1 MLTLLQ
7 ENTDNLMIS
16 EKQHENK
23 MKSWKKRKQ
32 KNQTEILEL
41 ENKVIEQN
49 NLIDNSSSRL
59 NQAEDKIDE
68 PEDGSIEII
77 QRSRKKIRKLKRGT
91 LITTKTFKIKYQ
103 GRKEFY
109 YIQVKGEYSN
119 STENSRR
126 METS

>member
-1 MLTLLQ
+1 MLLHVNIWPKPPQYCNQPLVKIS
-7 ENTDNLMIS
+7 NLI
-16 EKQHENK
+16 KNL
-23 MKSWKKRKQ
+23 KKRKQ

-77 QRSRKKIRKLKRGT
+77 QRSRKKIRL
-91 LITTKTFKIKYQ
+91 
-103 GRKEFY
+103 
-109 YIQVKGEYSN
+109 
-119 STENSRR
+119 
-126 METS
+126 